1 MAAVNIHSYFEAPE
15 SKIYHCFHF
24 FLFYLPWS
32 DGTGYHGLSFYNAG
46 LTKLAFSLSS
56 FTLIKRLSSSSS
68 LSVEWYLLHIWSCW
82 YFSQQSWSSPAFH
95 MMHSACKVNKQGDK
109 IHPYLTSF
117 PILSQF
123 IVPCPVLTVASW
135 PAYRFP
141 RSQVRWSGIPISLRI
156 FQFVVIHTLQGFSGV
171 NEAEVDVFLEFPCFL
186 CDPMNVGSL
195 ISGFSAFSKSF
206 LYIWKFSVHVLL
218 KTSWKDFEH
227 NLASMWN
234 ECNCAVVWTFF
245 DIALLWD

>member
-1 MAAVNIHSYFEAPE
+1 MRWLDGITDLMDVSLSELWELVMDREAWHAAILGVAKSRTWLSDWTELMRPDAVNLVFWMLNFKP
-15 SKIYHCFHF
+15 
-24 FLFYLPWS
+24 
-32 DGTGYHGLSFYNAG
+32 
-46 LTKLAFSLSS
+46 AFSLSS

-135 PAYRFP
+135 PAYRFI
-141 RSQVRWSGIPISLRI
+141 RRQVRWSDISISLRI
-156 FQFVVIHTLQGFSGV
+156 FHS
-171 NEAEVDVFLEFPCFL
+171 
-186 CDPMNVGSL
+186 
-195 ISGFSAFSKSF
+195 
-206 LYIWKFSVHVLL
+206 
-218 KTSWKDFEH
+218 
-227 NLASMWN
+227 
-234 ECNCAVVWTFF
+234 
-245 DIALLWD
+245 LLWSTQLKALA